1 MKLKTSSSEDPASGL
16 WFYQTCLRMLQCWKT
31 WERKIVTMIAEA
43 GLLFLEVNHLPVEEV
58 VLEDSLLEPLETVE
72 VVVDSPDLEEAEKV
86 LVMEEVMVVVVVKEY
101 NLKLLISI
109 FFLSFFF
116 WCFLTSNQKQPKKY
130 IVYLCIKEY
139 IRIRKKILKIV
150 WGHNDNFFTDLHVS
164 IFTNW
169 R

>member
-1 MKLKTSSSEDPASGL
+1 MEVFMKLRISSSEDPASGL
-16 WFYQTCLRMLQCWKT
+16 WFYQTCSRMLQCWKT

-58 VLEDSLLEPLETVE
+58 VLEDSPLEPLETVKVE
-72 VVVDSPDLEEAEKV
+72 VDSPDLEEAEKV
-86 LVMEEVMVVVVVKEY
+86 LVMEEVMVVVVKEY

-139 IRIRKKILKIV
+139 IRIRKK
-150 WGHNDNFFTDLHVS
+150 NS
-164 IFTNW
+164 
-169 R
+169 